1 MKDRQFNHPTPSID
15 GRCTRVNRAF
25 ALSNARKSRA
35 WAAHRRTVAS
45 LDRLSTKNPRRG
57 APKTPERPAR
67 ASRSWSPDQA
77 LIEFD
82 LRWWLSGLLPVR
94 IVARRWRRRDDRP
107 QRWSAGRGEARR
119 PGGFP
124 EVLQDLPHGARLGH
138 ERDAAHRGVTER
150 AGQWENEVSV
160 EANAGFIGVKRSGRS

>member
-57 APKTPERPAR
+57 APKTQGRPAR

-77 LIEFD
+77 LVEFN

-94 IVARRWRRRDDRP
+94 IVARRWRRRDGLP
-107 QRWSAGRGEARR
+107 QRGCARRSAARR
-119 PGGFP
+119 PGRFA
-124 EVLQDLPHGARLGH
+124 EVIEKLAHAARLGD
-138 ERDAAHRGVTER
+138 EGDDAHRGVTER
-150 AGQWENEVSV
+150 T
-160 EANAGFIGVKRSGRS
+160 